1 MRVIVTAVLC
11 ALMLSGCAINWP
23 TEMSAPRFTWSD
35 NASGPAADPAT
46 QERQLRKPA
55 SIARQAP

>member
-23 TEMSAPRFTWSD
+23 TKTSEPRFSWSSD
-35 NASGPAADPAT
+35 NNSQFDPAAKDT
-46 QERQLRKPA
+46 RTLRSP
-55 SIARQAP
+55 